1 MLGGADTCLL
11 ASVHSFTLSPC
22 SPYPASGGE
31 LLGHALNFP
40 FAPPP
45 PNALLSGSLFLLH
58 PPPHAPTVHSALPEE
73 GKSALRA
80 SKGTTCAYPTQATT
94 VRGDPC
100 ILHLDARSF
109 LLRFLKLAANTA
121 ASEDPIR

>member
-11 ASVHSFTLSPC
+11 ASVHSFTLNPC

-40 FAPPP
+40 FAPPQCP
-45 PNALLSGSLFLLH
+45 PFWLSFSTA
-58 PPPHAPTVHSALPEE
+58 PPPPAPTVHSALPEE